1 MGVMQKVRSIL
12 RRLLGAIRRHGVL
25 HVAHVVLLTMWRQG
39 VFNALRLAGSTRPFP
54 QRPRATVQ
62 RTPPPPPTPAG
73 PGDLDGGYTLSA
85 IDWAAWSPILEAAP
99 ASADSKDDRLSPA
112 EVQVVILGQS
122 DAPPGAAAAT
132 RAAVAAM
139 GSTARLWSPETATGD
154 SFVLFLK
161 AGDVPSPDLPAAVAK
176 AARGGVAEAVTFDLV
191 RREGERVQP
200 LLLPGA
206 NPTLLHAAD
215 YVFSRVAL
223 RGSALGDL
231 TSGDLTLGGSAEAPA
246 EADPRALMLAWLD
259 AQPPLQARG
268 RWRHVSRPLV
278 LAAISDADIAAEREA
293 ALAHGRRPVRR
304 RSSDGATVV
313 ICTKDKGHLTRQL
326 TRQLL
331 AKDRSAVEE
340 VVIVSNNTTNPY
352 ALQTLLD
359 LAAEPRVRMVK
370 QDGAFN
376 FSRLSNTGVKTGGGR
391 GPILL
396 LNDDIAP
403 VSEDWIERLAAWLDD
418 PAVGTVGP
426 LLLYPDERVQHAG
439 MYLGF
444 NGIAGHTLRAARLPE
459 QDYLLTG
466 CAPREVSAVT
476 GAVLM
481 TPRHA
486 FEALNGLDEQL
497 ATYLQDVD
505 YCLRVR
511 GAGMIN
517 VFDPAT
523 VLIHMESATI
533 KSLDHSA
540 LHQQR
545 YAEGLRFVARWG
557 EVLQNDPLHPRCFDL
572 GDETLRRLAGPDGRR
587 PSTLPGLG

>member
-1 MGVMQKVRSIL
+1 MNPIQKARSIA
-12 RRLLGAIRRHGVL
+12 RRLVGAIRRHGL
-25 HVAHVVLLTMWRQG
+25 AHVARVVALTMVRQG
-39 VFNALRLAGSTRPFP
+39 VFNALRLAASARPFP
-54 QRPRATVQ
+54 QRPGQRAQ
-62 RTPPPPPTPAG
+62 RIQAPPPPI
-73 PGDLDGGYTLSA
+73 PGRDLDGAYTLSSA
-85 IDWAAWSPILEAAP
+85 DWAAWSPILAAAP
-99 ASADSKDDRLSPA
+99 ASADPKDERLRPA
-112 EVQVVILGQS
+112 EVEAVILGQAS
-122 DAPPGAAAAT
+122 AGAAAVAAT
-132 RAAVAAM
+132 HAAVAAM
-139 GSTARLWSPETATGD
+139 GPTVRLWSPGTPATAD
-154 SFVLFLK
+154 RFVLFLK
-161 AGDVPSPDLPAAVAK
+161 AGDVPSPDLPAALAR
-176 AARGGVAEAVTFDLV
+176 AARGGVTEAVTFDLV

-200 LLLPGA
+200 VLLPGA
-206 NPTLLHAAD
+206 NPTLLRAAD

-223 RGSALGDL
+223 RGSALG
-231 TSGDLTLGGSAEAPA
+231 SAQALA
-246 EADPRALMLAWLD
+246 DCDPRALMLAWLD
-259 AQPPLQARG
+259 AHPPLQGRG

-278 LAAISDADIAAEREA
+278 VAAISEADIAAERAA
-293 ALAHGRRPVRR
+293 ALAHGRKPVRR
-304 RSSDGATVV
+304 RSDDGATVV

-340 VVIVSNNTTNPY
+340 VVIVSNNTANPY
-352 ALQTLLD
+352 ALQTLRD
-359 LAAEPRVRMVK
+359 LAAEPRVRIVK

-376 FSRLSNTGVKTGGGR
+376 FSRLSNTGVRTGEGR

-418 PAVGTVGP
+418 PVVGAVGP

-444 NGIAGHTLRAARLPE
+444 NGIAGHILRAARLPE
-459 QDYLLTG
+459 DDYLLTG
-466 CAPREVSAVT
+466 CAAREVSAVT

-481 TPRHA
+481 TSRRA

-517 VFDPAT
+517 VFDPAA

-533 KSLDHSA
+533 RSMDHGA
-540 LHQQR
+540 LHNRR
-545 YAEGLRFVARWG
+545 YAEGLRFVERWG
-557 EVLQNDPLHPRCFDL
+557 ELLQNDPLHPRCFDL
-572 GDETLRRLAGPDGRR
+572 SDETLRRLSGPGGKR
-587 PSTLPGLG
+587 PATAA

>member
-1 MGVMQKVRSIL
+1 MGVIRKARSIL
-12 RRLLGAIRRHGVL
+12 RRLVGAIRRHGL
-25 HVAHVVLLTMWRQG
+25 IHVAQVVLLTMMRQG
-39 VFNALRLAGSTRPFP
+39 VFNALRIAGSARPFQ
-54 QRPRATVQ
+54 QRLSKRAQ
-62 RTPPPPPTPAG
+62 RTQAPPPPSPA
-73 PGDLDGGYTLSA
+73 DLDLAYTLSA
-85 IDWAAWSPILEAAP
+85 ADWAAWSPILEAAP
-99 ASADSKDDRLSPA
+99 ASVDARDDRLRA
-112 EVQVVILGQS
+112 ADVQVVILGQ
-122 DAPPGAAAAT
+122 AEARPEALAVT
-132 RAAVAAM
+132 RAAVDAL
-139 GSTARLWSPETATGD
+139 GPTVRLWSPGATSAD
-154 SFVLFLK
+154 RFVLFLK
-161 AGDVPSPDLPAAVAK
+161 AGDIPSPELPGALAR
-176 AARGGVAEAVTFDLV
+176 AARGGVTEAVTFDLA

-200 LLLPGA
+200 ILLPGA
-206 NPTLLHAAD
+206 NPTLLRAAD
-215 YVFSRVAL
+215 YMFSRVAL
-223 RGSALGDL
+223 RGAAL
-231 TSGDLTLGGSAEAPA
+231 GSAEALA
-246 EADPRALMLAWLD
+246 DCDPRALMLAWLD

-278 LAAISDADIAAEREA
+278 VAAISEADIEAERAA
-293 ALAHGRRPVRR
+293 ALAHGRKPVSR
-304 RSSDGATVV
+304 RSVDGATVV
-313 ICTKDKGHLTRQL
+313 VCTKDKGHLARQL

-340 VVIVSNNTTNPY
+340 VVIVSNNTANPY
-352 ALQTLLD
+352 ALQTLQD
-359 LAAEPRVRMVK
+359 LAAEPRVRVLK
-370 QDGAFN
+370 QDGPFN
-376 FSRLSNTGVKTGGGR
+376 FSRLSNAGVRAGEGR

-418 PAVGTVGP
+418 PTVGTVGP

-459 QDYLLTG
+459 EDYLLTG

-481 TPRHA
+481 TPRRA

-517 VFDPAT
+517 VFDPAA

-533 KSLDHSA
+533 RSMDHGA
-540 LHQQR
+540 LHNQR
-545 YAEGLRFVARWG
+545 YAEGLRFVERWG
-557 EVLQNDPLHPRCFDL
+557 ELLQNDPLHPRSFDL
-572 GDETLRRLAGPDGRR
+572 SDETLRRLTGPAGRR
-587 PSTLPGLG
+587 PSSALI